1 MLFRIQKLRQDRG
14 FTLTELAIGMLVIGI
29 LASVA
34 IPSFLGPRNNAYDKD
49 AQNSINAAISA
60 ALTHYQSQG
69 DFSTGSTA
77 SCGTDAGASIGIAL
91 AADLQK
97 LQPNVDFLTGNSL
110 STNPKQVSIDARPTF
125 NSNGENLGCQAFYA
139 TALSLS
145 GTCWIGRYTVEGKF
159 LLTGSVSPIQVS
171 APLNTVNAS
180 VVTFTLLQ
188 VNGAAFAQIRARSA
202 AADADNSVTLALIAA
217 ACKAVTQSTGVA
229 ATAAYYAAP
238 SEFYAAWKDSTT
250 AGSGAG
256 N

>member
-77 SCGTDAGASIGIAL
+77 ACGTGGGVGVDL

-159 LLTGSVSPIQVS
+159 LLTGGTPIQVS

-202 AADADNSVTLALIAA
+202 AADADNTVTLAGIAA
-217 ACKAVTQSTGVA
+217 ACKAITQSTGVA
-229 ATAAYYAAP
+229 ATSANYAAP